1 MYSPF
6 SNIKTFFGAY
16 FFTVMYLQSIV
27 FEFVKTI
34 DREDR
39 GNQRRLYG
47 QAQNGRDGK
56 RQTHPLKNKEQIWRY
71 G

>member
-1 MYSPF
+1 
-6 SNIKTFFGAY
+6 
-16 FFTVMYLQSIV
+16 MYLQSIV